1 MREKERERGG
11 GEAAAATA
19 LTPTL
24 PRPPLL
30 VNRYCPFYKTVG
42 MLRNIAA
49 FHEAATAAVERG
61 GVAAAGAASG
71 GDAPKRVPYAL
82 IKARLGDLLH
92 KIGSQKFED
101 PSQGEASLR
110 AKLAALREEIR
121 ERFRALEEE
130 VR

>member
-19 LTPTL
+19 
-24 PRPPLL
+24 
-30 VNRYCPFYKTVG
+30 
-42 MLRNIAA
+42 
-49 FHEAATAAVERG
+49 AVERG
-61 GVAAAGAASG
+61 GAAAAGAASG
-71 GDAPKRVPYAL
+71 GDAPKRVTYAL